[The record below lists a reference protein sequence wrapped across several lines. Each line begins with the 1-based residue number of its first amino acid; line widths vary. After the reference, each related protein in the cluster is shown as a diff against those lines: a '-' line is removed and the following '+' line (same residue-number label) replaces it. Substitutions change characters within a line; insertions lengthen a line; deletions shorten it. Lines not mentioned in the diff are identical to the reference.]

1 MAKEPMDR
9 DETKRPGP
17 PGGDPNAAPRKDAP
31 PRATGDDKGSFL
43 PEDSFLLDVGEAA
56 PRVKASGGDDATE
69 EWLLVDDDLVS
80 AAGEAGGAPTGA
92 RPSAKMPG
100 DDLRR
105 DAEASRLVSDMHDFS
120 GETGSGQGAPPA
132 HEMPADADVAARI
145 ADVES
150 QAIAPMDAPAAEPP
164 PAFDAAAQEPP
175 LADAPDEA
183 PAPEPEPEQKQAKKR
198 AGPKSTRRPLARA
211 AGILFV
217 AALGGG
223 GWYAWKNYWPKD
235 GATDVAAT
243 PTTDPATAKPSPKPT
258 KASPKPDP
266 AKPVDAKPDPKAAPA
281 PADPESAPK
290 SDPSSSIPV
299 VQANPP
305 TPGDPGTLPPA
316 PSKDPFASAP
326 AKQPNPTTVII
337 DPRQPIR
344 PARVMPGTPTSRST
358 GPVKKTDT
366 IVELKNG
373 YTMRGRLKRVKDEKI
388 TLAVTNGEF
397 TFPLS
402 EVKVLDGSAP
412 EFLTADAMPAVSIVL
427 KGGQRLRGKKL
438 KEDAERV
445 VLVVDQGQIV
455 VYRNEIR
462 EVSTTGRIH
471 F

>member
-9 DETKRPGP
+9 DETKSPGE
-17 PGGDPNAAPRKDAP
+17 PGGDPNAAPRKEAP
-31 PRATGDDKGSFL
+31 PRATGDDKGNFL
-43 PEDSFLLDVGEAA
+43 PEDSFLLDVGETA

-100 DDLRR
+100 DDLWR

-150 QAIAPMDAPAAEPP
+150 QAIAPMDAPAAELP
-164 PAFDAAAQEPP
+164 PAFDPAAQEPP
-175 LADAPDEA
+175 LEDAPEE
-183 PAPEPEPEQKQAKKR
+183 APEPEPELKQAKKR

-235 GATDVAAT
+235 EPTDVVAT
-243 PTTDPATAKPSPKPT
+243 PTSDPNTAKPAPKPS
-258 KASPKPDP
+258 KAAPKPEP
-266 AKPVDAKPDPKAAPA
+266 TKPVDAKPDPKAAPA
-281 PADPESAPK
+281 PTDPESAPK

-305 TPGDPGTLPPA
+305 APGPAGDPGT
-316 PSKDPFASAP
+316 PSKDPFARTP

-344 PARVMPGTPTSRST
+344 PARVMPGPANAKST

-373 YTMRGRLKRVKDEKI
+373 YTMRGRLKRVKNEQI

-412 EFLTADAMPAVSIVL
+412 EYLAAADMPAVSIVL

-455 VYRNEIR
+455 VYRSEIR

>member
-9 DETKRPGP
+9 DDTKRPGP

-31 PRATGDDKGSFL
+31 PRAKGDDKGNFL
-43 PEDSFLLDVGEAA
+43 PDDSFLLDIGEAA
-56 PRVKASGGDDATE
+56 PRVKATGGDDATE

-80 AAGEAGGAPTGA
+80 AAGEAGGATAGA

-105 DAEASRLVSDMHDFS
+105 DAEASRLVNDMHDV
-120 GETGSGQGAPPA
+120 GAELGLGQGAPPA
-132 HEMPADADVAARI
+132 HEPPADADVAARI
-145 ADVES
+145 ADVEA
-150 QAIAPMDAPAAEPP
+150 QAIAPMDAPASEPP
-164 PAFDAAAQEPP
+164 PAFDADAQEPP

-183 PAPEPEPEQKQAKKR
+183 PAPEPELKQAKKK

-211 AGILFV
+211 AGILFL

-223 GWYAWKNYWPKD
+223 GWYAWKNYWPKGD
-235 GATDVAAT
+235 ATDVAAT
-243 PTTDPATAKPSPKPT
+243 PTADPGAAKPAPKPA
-258 KASPKPDP
+258 KAAPKPDP
-266 AKPVDAKPDPKAAPA
+266 AKPVDAKPDPKPAPA
-281 PADPESAPK
+281 PTGPESAPK
-290 SDPSSSIPV
+290 GDPSSSIPV

-305 TPGDPGTLPPA
+305 APGPAGDPSA
-316 PSKDPFASAP
+316 PSKDPFARAP

-344 PARVMPGTPTSRST
+344 PAKVMPGPANAKST

-373 YTMRGRLKRVKDEKI
+373 YTMRGRLKRVKDDQL
-388 TLAVTNGEF
+388 TLGVTNGEF

-412 EFLTADAMPAVSIVL
+412 EYMAAADMPNVSIVL
-427 KGGQRLRGKKL
+427 NGGQRLRGRKM

-455 VYRNEIR
+455 VYRRDIR